1 MNTKKLLS
9 SVLAACAIGLCAAPA
24 QATLMLT
31 LNDGAG
37 HTRTIVD
44 GGAGDMNS
52 AAGVIFFFGSV
63 GTWIGDWTITTGV
76 SNSPGDSVAI
86 LGLNV
91 SNLVSRG
98 AGNMTIT
105 LTDNGFT
112 SPSGPGLGAITQV
125 GGVAGGNISF
135 TSLLNGSSVSSFG
148 TGAGSFS
155 GTNGAGVDTTGGFS
169 LTQTA
174 VITHTG
180 AGNSSFN
187 IITTVPEP
195 ATLGLLG
202 LRLLGLGFIRRNRK
216 A

>member
-24 QATLMLT
+24 QATLILT

-37 HTRTIVD
+37 HTKTIVD
-44 GGAGDMNS
+44 GGAGDLNS
-52 AAGVIFFFGSV
+52 ASGVIFFLGSV
-63 GTWIGDWTITTGV
+63 GTWIGDWTVTTGV
-76 SNSPGDSVAI
+76 SNSPGDDVAL

-105 LTDNGFT
+105 LTDDGFT
-112 SPSGPGLGAITQV
+112 SPTGPGHTALTQV

-135 TSLLNGSSVSSFG
+135 NSLLNGSSVSTIG
-148 TGAGSFS
+148 TGAGAFS
-155 GTNGAGVDTTGGFS
+155 GSNTSSVDLTGGFT
-169 LTQTA
+169 LTQVAT
-174 VITHTG
+174 ITHAG
-180 AGNSSFN
+180 AGNTSFN

-202 LRLLGLGFIRRNRK
+202 IGLIGLAFLRRK
-216 A
+216 QKI